1 MCCFAAR
8 GRFAFTPGERPPG
21 PPGPPGPPVRASPAN
36 HAVASWKP
44 VCGLDAWGWGII
56 FFVLIQAA
64 LNGGT
69 TRAEH
74 PGVPLTAAELAAE
87 GRAAAEQGAQ
97 ALHLHPRDAAGEQT
111 LDPEHVLAAVA
122 ATRAATGLPV
132 GVTTG
137 IWTVNGDVA
146 RRLDLVARWTG
157 PDRPDY
163 ASINMN
169 EPGTEDL
176 ADLLTSLGIQIEAG
190 VWTAADAR
198 LLGAAAFKDRIL
210 RVLMEPVDRNPAGA
224 AEAAAEAAAEL
235 ARLGV
240 TARQVHHGYDLATW
254 DVISA
259 AVAMGQDIR
268 VGLEDTQILPDGSPA
283 AGNAD
288 LVAAAARL
296 VREP

>member
-1 MCCFAAR
+1 ML
-8 GRFAFTPGERPPG
+8 
-21 PPGPPGPPVRASPAN
+21 V
-36 HAVASWKP
+36 
-44 VCGLDAWGWGII
+44 
-56 FFVLIQAA
+56 QAA

-74 PGVPLTAAELAAE
+74 PAVPLTPAELASEA
-87 GRAAAEQGAQ
+87 RAAADQGVQ
-97 ALHLHPRDAAGEQT
+97 ALHLHPRDGAGAQT
-111 LDPEHVLAAVA
+111 LDPDQVLAAVA

-137 IWTVNGDVA
+137 IWAVDGDVA

-169 EPGTEDL
+169 EPGTDDL

-190 VWTAADAR
+190 VWTAEDAR
-198 LLGAAAFKDRIL
+198 LLGAAAFRNRIL
-210 RVLMEPVDRNPAGA
+210 RVLMEPVDRNPAA
-224 AEAAAEAAAEL
+224 AVAAAAEAAAEL

-254 DVISA
+254 DVMRA

-268 VGLEDTQILPDGSPA
+268 IGLEDTAFLPDGSVA
-283 AGNAD
+283 EGNSD
-288 LVAAAARL
+288 LVAAAVRL
-296 VREP
+296 VRE

>member
-1 MCCFAAR
+1 
-8 GRFAFTPGERPPG
+8 
-21 PPGPPGPPVRASPAN
+21 
-36 HAVASWKP
+36 
-44 VCGLDAWGWGII
+44 
-56 FFVLIQAA
+56 
-64 LNGGT
+64 
-69 TRAEH
+69 
-74 PGVPLTAAELAAE
+74 VPLTAAELAAE

-224 AEAAAEAAAEL
+224 VATAAEAAAEL

>member
-1 MCCFAAR
+1 
-8 GRFAFTPGERPPG
+8 
-21 PPGPPGPPVRASPAN
+21 
-36 HAVASWKP
+36 
-44 VCGLDAWGWGII
+44 
-56 FFVLIQAA
+56 VLVQAA

-74 PGVPLTAAELAAE
+74 PAVPLTAAELAADA
-87 GRAAAEQGAQ
+87 RVAAERGAQ
-97 ALHLHPRDAAGEQT
+97 ALHLHPRDADGAQT

-137 IWTVNGDVA
+137 IWTVDGDVG
-146 RRLDLVARWTG
+146 RRLDLVGRWGG

-190 VWTAADAR
+190 VWTAEDAR

-210 RVLMEPVDRNPAGA
+210 RVLMEPVDRDPSGAVATA
-224 AEAAAEAAAEL
+224 AEAASEL
-235 ARLGV
+235 ARLGI

-254 DVISA
+254 DVMRA
-259 AVAMGQDIR
+259 ALALGQDIR
-268 VGLEDTQILPDGSPA
+268 VGLEDTTVLPDGSVA

-288 LVAAAARL
+288 LVAAAVRLARESPNF
-296 VREP
+296 R